1 MRIFY
6 ELISVFCFRR
16 VNLGRSAVCVFSLKD
31 IKKVFT
37 GRYKVLNRDTL
48 KWSTRV
54 QEQMATPGEASVM
67 SDPMQHILLYTV

>member
-1 MRIFY
+1 MFVLLFVRQ
-6 ELISVFCFRR
+6 
-16 VNLGRSAVCVFSLKD
+16 VNLGRSAVCAFSLKD

-54 QEQMATPGEASVM
+54 QEQMANPGEVSVF
-67 SDPMQHILLYTV
+67 ILFYFIIHLSEV